1 MDFIAIRELS
11 RVYCGIMDILKYF
24 RSTKMTPKSCDRDV
38 EWGIRGQRDEADTDN
53 ILRMVL
59 TPASNCVDVGAHH
72 GVFLKRFLAISPN
85 GSHFAFEPLPALASA
100 LKQDFPAVKI
110 YSCALGNR
118 TGRVRFCHAL
128 ELPGW
133 SGLKTQPYP
142 VNTEVNIIEVDLKRL
157 DDVLPGGLP
166 IHFIKIDVEG
176 AELEVLEG
184 ARVVIQSHKPCILF
198 EHAKIHNL
206 EYKTTPQ
213 KIYKLLTDECGLG
226 IYSLN
231 GKGPWTRKEL
241 EDIYDSSFHSD
252 YDRNAQT
259 NFLAKPLKKNRK

>member
-1 MDFIAIRELS
+1 
-11 RVYCGIMDILKYF
+11 MDILRYF
-24 RSTKMTPKSCDRDV
+24 LPAKMPKQCDRDV
-38 EWGIRGQRDEADTDN
+38 EWDIRGQRDEADTEN
-53 ILRMVL
+53 ILRNVL

-72 GVFLKRFLAISPN
+72 GVFLKRFLELSPN
-85 GSHFAFEPLPALASA
+85 GSHFAFEPLPALASV
-100 LKQDFPAVKI
+100 LKQDFPTVEI

-133 SGLKTQPYP
+133 SGLKPQPYP
-142 VNTEVNIIEVDLKRL
+142 VKTEVKIIEVELKKL
-157 DDVLPGGLP
+157 DDVLSGNLP

-184 ARVVIQSHKPCILF
+184 ARAVIQRYMPCILF

-206 EYKTTPQ
+206 EYRTTPK
-213 KIYKLLTDECGLG
+213 KIHKFLVDKCGLG

-231 GKGPWTRKEL
+231 GKGPWTKREL
-241 EDIYDSSFHSD
+241 EDIYYSSFYSD
-252 YDRNAQT
+252 YDRNSQT
-259 NFLAKPLKKNRK
+259 NFLAKPR